1 MARDRRSPRYDAA
14 MDAHPLWLR
23 SFWKVHRL
31 LDRLSGGRLGSKVF
45 GIPSLWLTTVGRTS
59 GTVRSNGLYY
69 LADGADLVIV
79 ASNAG
84 LDSDPGWFLNLM
96 ANPDTTV
103 RIGRT
108 IRDVHARL
116 ADPVERARFW
126 PRLVRLDPD
135 FATYQARSAR
145 EIPVVILEPRQPAG
159 TGVPV

>member
-1 MARDRRSPRYDAA
+1 

-23 SFWKVHRL
+23 GFWRLHQL
-31 LDRLSGGRLGSKVF
+31 LDRLSGGRLGSKVL

-69 LADGADLVIV
+69 LAEGADLVVV

-84 LDSDPGWFLNLM
+84 LDTDPGWFRNLM
-96 ANPDTTV
+96 ASPDTTV

-108 IRDVHARL
+108 IRTVHARL
-116 ADPVERARFW
+116 ADPDERARLW
-126 PRLVRLDPD
+126 PRLVRLNPD

-145 EIPVVILEPRQPAG
+145 EIPVVLLEPRELEG
-159 TGVPV
+159 RGVPA